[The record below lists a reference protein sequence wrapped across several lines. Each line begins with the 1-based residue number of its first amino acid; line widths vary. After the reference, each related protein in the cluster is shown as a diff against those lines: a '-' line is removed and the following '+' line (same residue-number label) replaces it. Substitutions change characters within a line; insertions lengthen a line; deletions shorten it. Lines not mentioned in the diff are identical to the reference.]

1 MFDDFTFYHVFS
13 LFSMNKTCIF
23 ITNCGI
29 LLKHVLLHI
38 HVVSD

>member
-1 MFDDFTFYHVFS
+1 
-13 LFSMNKTCIF
+13 MNKTCIF

-38 HVVSD
+38 YVVSD